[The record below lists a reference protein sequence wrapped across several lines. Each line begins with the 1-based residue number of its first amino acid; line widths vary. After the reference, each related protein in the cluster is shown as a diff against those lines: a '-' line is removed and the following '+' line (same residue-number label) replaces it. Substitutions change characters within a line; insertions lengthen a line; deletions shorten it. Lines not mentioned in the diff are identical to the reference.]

1 MNTKGI
7 YAILFCEMPTGQSVF
22 GISSD
27 ASAKP
32 PTARSCEYD
41 GGNRPGIRYLDAP
54 PAVDVCSY
62 NNEDLDALGLTID
75 QLATAL
81 ELIANHDHVIVL
93 DGDTTT
99 TSASAVRRIL
109 GHARPIGTST
119 DAWQTLTAAAAQT
132 LATAKR
138 S

>member
-1 MNTKGI
+1 LS
-7 YAILFCEMPTGQSVF
+7 A
-22 GISSD
+22 
-27 ASAKP
+27 ASA
-32 PTARSCEYD
+32 S
-41 GGNRPGIRYLDAP
+41 GIRAAP
-54 PAVDVCSY
+54 P
-62 NNEDLDALGLTID
+62 
-75 QLATAL
+75 TAL

-99 TSASAVRRIL
+99 TGAPAIRRIL
-109 GHARPIGTST
+109 GHAQPIGTST